1 MRIAVVDDNA
11 EDRKELASCL
21 GAYMQKNRLD
31 YTLSE
36 FEDAEDFLRAAE
48 QICFQLVFMDIY
60 MNGMDGIETAKRLR
74 QKNRQCRLVFL
85 TITED
90 YVRMGYS
97 LSATHYLL
105 KPVSLRQEEFTEA
118 MELCCLKPSCEVT
131 TLPVTIRRQQLEFP
145 TEQILYI
152 DYQDRVTRV
161 HTADQVFP
169 VSGSFQDVT
178 SVLQK
183 DRRFLICYRR
193 ILVNMDHIDR
203 IGPQSFRLTS
213 GEELPITLRNGRQ
226 LRETC
231 RQYIF
236 SRMGGLT

>member
-97 LSATHYLL
+97 LNEKISLTGLRHFRSCQYLH
-105 KPVSLRQEEFTEA
+105 P
-118 MELCCLKPSCEVT
+118 
-131 TLPVTIRRQQLEFP
+131 LPPHFQLLQLHSHAFQHFP
-145 TEQILYI
+145 
-152 DYQDRVTRV
+152 
-161 HTADQVFP
+161 
-169 VSGSFQDVT
+169 
-178 SVLQK
+178 
-183 DRRFLICYRR
+183 
-193 ILVNMDHIDR
+193 
-203 IGPQSFRLTS
+203 
-213 GEELPITLRNGRQ
+213 
-226 LRETC
+226 
-231 RQYIF
+231 F
-236 SRMGGLT
+236 SRFQ